1 MILLLMKTWESA
13 ATNIFYVLSDNLT
26 NATCL
31 SQACTTLS
39 QYLSDDGTLPVVA
52 NVEYHFLP
60 GEHHV
65 PDNMVLKS
73 LHNFSIVG
81 IVSNAS
87 SPVVLV
93 GCFHPYVIKIYT
105 SHNVNIRNITFKRCY
120 NPQLQFTG
128 YFTSL
133 YLYWCYSCVI
143 ENVTF
148 SNFGIVGE
156 YLIGQSYLNEIYITH
171 TKGSLCQG
179 ITLAYI
185 DVNQSTD
192 DDEYHLLMSK
202 LHITGIGKCF
212 DFNIAYKAGIYIL
225 IGRNTNNLVVTI
237 SNSIFKGIHSTA
249 VHFHSKCATN
259 NILLLNNCKFDSVV
273 TVNGPVV
280 QAELH
285 LHNNFIAFKN
295 CTFKKNDGYYN
306 HFSVISINIVTYEN
320 VICRSSL
327 VNHSIIALLTN
338 IHFEECQFTINHEQ
352 LLKIDAKSNE
362 QYKPNLYIIG
372 PTSIAHNFISRNDLI
387 SIQNMVVT
395 IYGKVIVSHN
405 YALYDY
411 SIFLFVSSTVI
422 FFNKIIFK
430 YNHCAQ
436 VIFLKSQ
443 PTYIKAMEDTNITF
457 ISNKCSN
464 KLIEV
469 EVGNFRYNFCLFQ
482 FMTSQNELVTSTKSY
497 SIKIFNT
504 STTQQKECSFIYY
517 HLNTHCQWL
526 STAAFQGYDSEI
538 VNHKIIQIDDQ
549 KINYHR
555 ICLCNN
561 NGSYDCSKDMLGT
574 VYPGQVLQVGL
585 CTPCN
590 NNTFILYVETYD
602 SLQTNSSCR
611 ITNQAGILNTIS
623 NYNKLINYTIVSEAY
638 EMCKLFLTISSYKQQ
653 YAYEVFYVKLLPC
666 PVGFTLQGG
675 ACDCDPI
682 LTKYVYIDKCY
693 IDQST
698 IRRPANTWITA
709 HTQTNNTNYKYLL
722 SDCPMDYCLPY
733 SSNVN
738 LLYPDHQC
746 QFNRTGIVCSRC
758 QQPLS
763 MVFGSSRCMKCT
775 NIYILITIIVIVAG
789 IILVLSLYLLNLTVT
804 KGTINGIVLYANI
817 ISINDSVFLIN
828 SNTFAPLK
836 LFISFTNLDLG
847 IETCFYDGMDGYAKM
862 WLQLFFPIYL
872 IIIAIFIIIASRY
885 SSRIFRLTYT
895 RSLPVLATLFLLS
908 YTGVLRTVLTV
919 LFSYSTITHLPSGH
933 QQTVWSVDA
942 SVPLFGVKFIILFV
956 ICLVLFLLLIPFNIT
971 LLFTRYLSKF
981 RIINHFKPI
990 LDALQGSYKDKYY
1003 YWVALNVILRILFFA
1018 LYGFKSKLR
1027 LLIATMIL
1035 IVFSTYHGYICPNTT
1050 KVVNI
1055 QELLLL
1061 INLTI
1066 MYAVSYYGTSDIF
1079 SLVTNVMITLA
1090 FVQFSTIVL
1099 YHFLTY
1105 TCRCDV
1111 MATLRTLREKAMR
1124 LYGSRPDDSFNDIAL
1139 LDLVE
1144 STHNFKEYQ
1153 D

>member
-1 MILLLMKTWESA
+1 METWEST
-13 ATNIFYVLSDNLT
+13 ATKIFYVLSDNST
-26 NATCL
+26 NATCS
-31 SQACTTLS
+31 SQPCTTLS

-60 GEHHV
+60 GKHHV

-93 GCFHPYVIKIYT
+93 GCFHSYVIKIYT
-105 SHNVNIRNITFKRCY
+105 SHYVNIRNIMFKRCY
-120 NPQLQFTG
+120 NPRLQFTR

-148 SNFGIVGE
+148 KNFGIICE
-156 YLIGQSYLNEIYITH
+156 DLIGKSYLHEIYITH

-179 ITLAYI
+179 ITLAYL
-185 DVNQSTD
+185 D
-192 DDEYHLLMSK
+192 DNPLLTESSEYHLLISK
-202 LHITGIGKCF
+202 PHITSIGKCF
-212 DFNIAYKAGIYIL
+212 NFNDIFIAGIHIVVV
-225 IGRNTNNLVVTI
+225 RDANNSAIEI
-237 SNSIFKGIHSTA
+237 SNSFFEGIHGTA
-249 VHFHSKCATN
+249 VFVNSRCVTN
-259 NILLLNNCKFDSVV
+259 NTFLLNNCKFDFIIAA
-273 TVNGPVV
+273 NGPAV
-280 QAELH
+280 QADLH
-285 LHNNFIAFKN
+285 LYNQFIAFKK
-295 CTFKKNDGYYN
+295 CTFKKNDGT
-306 HFSVISINIVTYEN
+306 FSVISIKIEVHSYYT
-320 VICRSSL
+320 CKSSIA
-327 VNHSIIALLTN
+327 NHSIITHAS
-338 IHFEECQFTINHEQ
+338 IIRFEECQFTMNQGQ
-352 LLKIDAKSNE
+352 LLNIDSISNE
-362 QYKPNLYIIG
+362 QHKAKLYIVG
-372 PTSIAHNFISRNDLI
+372 PTSIAHNLESTGKSDLI

-395 IYGKVIVSHN
+395 MYGQVIVSHN
-405 YALYDY
+405 YAYLY
-411 SIFLFVSSTVI
+411 SIFLFVSSNVT
-422 FFNKIIFK
+422 FLNKIIFK
-430 YNHCAQ
+430 HNLCAQ
-436 VIFLKSQ
+436 IIFLKLQ
-443 PTYIKAMEDTNITF
+443 FTYLKVMEDTNITF
-457 ISNKCSN
+457 IHNRCRN

-469 EVGNFRYNFCLFQ
+469 DFGYNLCLFQ
-482 FMTSQNELVTSTKSY
+482 FMMSQNELVATTKNY
-497 SIKIFNT
+497 AINIFIT

-517 HLNTHCQWL
+517 HLNPFCQWL
-526 STAAFQGYDSEI
+526 STAAFQGYDSVI

-549 KINYHR
+549 QINYHR

-590 NNTFILYVETYD
+590 NNTFILYVETFD

-611 ITNQAGILNTIS
+611 ITNPAEILNTIN

-638 EMCKLFLTISSYKQQ
+638 EMCKLFLIISSYKQQ

-675 ACDCDPI
+675 VCDCDPI
-682 LTKYVYIDKCY
+682 LTKYVYIDRCC
-693 IDQST
+693 IDQYT

-722 SDCPMDYCLPY
+722 SDCPMDYCIPY

-738 LLYPDHQC
+738 LLYPDNQC

-775 NIYILITIIVIVAG
+775 NIYILITIIIIVAG
-789 IILVLSLYLLNLTVT
+789 IILVASLYLLNLTVT
-804 KGTINGIVLYANI
+804 KGTINGIILYANI
-817 ISINDSVFLIN
+817 ISINDSVFLISN
-828 SNTFAPLK
+828 NTFAPLK

-862 WLQLFFPIYL
+862 WLQLFFPVYL
-872 IIIAIFIIIASRY
+872 IIIAIFIIITSRY

-908 YTGVLRTVLTV
+908 YTGVLRTVLTI
-919 LFSYSTITHLPSGH
+919 LFSYSYITHLPSGH
-933 QQTVWSVDA
+933 QQIVWSVDA
-942 SVPLFGVKFIILFV
+942 SVPLFGVKFTILF
-956 ICLVLFLLLIPFNIT
+956 IMCLVLFLLLIPFNIT

-981 RIINHFKPI
+981 RIINKFKPI

-1003 YWVALNVILRILFFA
+1003 YWVAVNIILRSIFFA
-1018 LYGFKSKLR
+1018 LHVFKIKLR
-1027 LLIATMIL
+1027 LLVTT
-1035 IVFSTYHGYICPNTT
+1035 IVLVIFSTYYGYIRPNKN
-1050 KVVNI
+1050 KVINI

-1066 MYAVSYYGTSDIF
+1066 MYAVSYYDSGNIF
-1079 SLVTNVMITLA
+1079 LLVTNATISLA
-1090 FVQFSTIVL
+1090 FVQFSTVVL
-1099 YHFLTY
+1099 FHFLTY
-1105 TCRCDV
+1105 TCHCDV
-1111 MATLRTLREKAMR
+1111 MNTLRTLREKAMSFFGNR
-1124 LYGSRPDDSFNDIAL
+1124 LDDYLNNIAL
-1139 LDLVE
+1139 LNINENTYNYEECRD
-1144 STHNFKEYQ
+1144 
-1153 D
+1153 